1 MLSVKEYEP
10 IYKASVAV
18 AQHPAPQINRSTS
31 RRKRESDDDEEE
43 TARYSV
49 LVSPDFGFTSLNFCT
64 LHPRCR
70 SDKRQAVD
78 DDQEDGNDPDAMEL

>member
-1 MLSVKEYEP
+1 M
-10 IYKASVAV
+10 

-31 RRKRESDDDEEE
+31 RRKRESDDDDEE

-49 LVSPDFGFTSLNFCT
+49 SVPLDFGTISLKFCT
-64 LHPRCR
+64 LHARCR

-78 DDQEDGNDPDAMEL
+78 DDQEDGSDPDAMEL